1 MDDAKVKQLAAIMDL
16 ALLDL
21 LTICEDNPMVLIGI
35 LGARL
40 KFLSRKLDC
49 EDEMVKLFQFIIRDH
64 EVTDMSEAKEI
75 IDRIKNM

>member
-21 LTICEDNPMVLIGI
+21 LTICEDNPMVLMGI

-40 KFLSRKLDC
+40 
-49 EDEMVKLFQFIIRDH
+49 KLFQFIIRDH